1 MSKEL
6 DIKIRKII
14 DEAIKFLNENN
25 EYSNN
30 YEKDHNDSNSII
42 GDHLIHNNEFDKDI
56 NKSGKKDINGG
67 INEEINKKINK
78 DINKVINK
86 EIKEEI
92 ARVTSSVIPE
102 QTGSFEK
109 STSPLLKYAE
119 SSTLHG
125 SKETEP
131 LLKLIREVFDYL
143 PWKYNYEE
151 REDKKDLGSY
161 MGWAEL
167 IGPEA
172 PYKSDD
178 FCLGFTLISPY
189 TLYPEHRHPAIELYK
204 VLSGTAEWTL
214 EGATSKRVP
223 GEVILH
229 PSNKIHKMQTYDQ
242 TLLALYTWSGN
253 DVVTLSEYV

>member
-14 DEAIKFLNENN
+14 DEAIKLLNENN
-25 EYSNN
+25 KDSNN

-42 GDHLIHNNEFDKDI
+42 GDHLIHNNEFDKD
-56 NKSGKKDINGG
+56 
-67 INEEINKKINK
+67 
-78 DINKVINK
+78 INK

-131 LLKLIREVFDYL
+131 LLRLIREVFDYL

>member
-14 DEAIKFLNENN
+14 DEAIKLLNENN
-25 EYSNN
+25 KDSNN
-30 YEKDHNDSNSII
+30 YEKDHNDSNSNI
-42 GDHLIHNNEFDKDI
+42 GDHLIHNNEFDKD
-56 NKSGKKDINGG
+56 
-67 INEEINKKINK
+67 
-78 DINKVINK
+78 INK

-125 SKETEP
+125 SKGTEP
-131 LLKLIREVFDYL
+131 LLRLIREVFDYL

>member
-14 DEAIKFLNENN
+14 DEAIKLLNENN

-30 YEKDHNDSNSII
+30 YEKDHNDSNSNI
-42 GDHLIHNNEFDKDI
+42 GDHLIHNNEFDKD
-56 NKSGKKDINGG
+56 
-67 INEEINKKINK
+67 
-78 DINKVINK
+78 INK

-131 LLKLIREVFDYL
+131 LLRLIREVFDYL

>member
-14 DEAIKFLNENN
+14 DEAIKLLNENN
-25 EYSNN
+25 KDSNN
-30 YEKDHNDSNSII
+30 YEKDHNYSNSNI
-42 GDHLIHNNEFDKDI
+42 GDHLIHNNEFDKD
-56 NKSGKKDINGG
+56 
-67 INEEINKKINK
+67 
-78 DINKVINK
+78 INK

-125 SKETEP
+125 SKGTEP
-131 LLKLIREVFDYL
+131 LLRLIREVFDYL

>member
-14 DEAIKFLNENN
+14 DEAIKLLNENN
-25 EYSNN
+25 KDSNN
-30 YEKDHNDSNSII
+30 YEKDHNDSNSNI

-56 NKSGKKDINGG
+56 NK
-67 INEEINKKINK
+67 EM
-78 DINKVINK
+78 
-86 EIKEEI
+86 KEEI

-131 LLKLIREVFDYL
+131 LLRLIREVFDYL

-214 EGATSKRVP
+214 EGVTSKRVP

>member
-14 DEAIKFLNENN
+14 DEAIKLLNENN
-25 EYSNN
+25 KDSNN
-30 YEKDHNDSNSII
+30 YEKDHNDSNSNI
-42 GDHLIHNNEFDKDI
+42 GDRFIHNNEFDKD
-56 NKSGKKDINGG
+56 
-67 INEEINKKINK
+67 
-78 DINKVINK
+78 INK

-131 LLKLIREVFDYL
+131 LLGLIREVFDYL

>member
-1 MSKEL
+1 MFKEL

-14 DEAIKFLNENN
+14 DEAIKLLNENN
-25 EYSNN
+25 KDSNN
-30 YEKDHNDSNSII
+30 YEKDHNDSNSNI
-42 GDHLIHNNEFDKDI
+42 GDHLIHNNEFDKD
-56 NKSGKKDINGG
+56 
-67 INEEINKKINK
+67 
-78 DINKVINK
+78 INK

-125 SKETEP
+125 SKGTEP
-131 LLKLIREVFDYL
+131 LLRLIREVFDYL

>member
-14 DEAIKFLNENN
+14 DEAIKLLNENN
-25 EYSNN
+25 KDSNN
-30 YEKDHNDSNSII
+30 YEKDHNDSNSNI
-42 GDHLIHNNEFDKDI
+42 GDHLIHNNEFDKD
-56 NKSGKKDINGG
+56 
-67 INEEINKKINK
+67 
-78 DINKVINK
+78 INK

-109 STSPLLKYAE
+109 STSPLLRYAE

-131 LLKLIREVFDYL
+131 LLGLIMEVFDYL

-151 REDKKDLGSY
+151 REDKKNLGSY

-214 EGATSKRVP
+214 EGVTSKRVP

>member
-14 DEAIKFLNENN
+14 DEAIKLLNENN
-25 EYSNN
+25 KDSNN
-30 YEKDHNDSNSII
+30 YEKDHNDSNSNI
-42 GDHLIHNNEFDKDI
+42 GDHLIHNNEFDKD
-56 NKSGKKDINGG
+56 
-67 INEEINKKINK
+67 
-78 DINKVINK
+78 INK

-125 SKETEP
+125 SKETES
-131 LLKLIREVFDYL
+131 LLRLIREVFDYL

>member
-14 DEAIKFLNENN
+14 DEAIKLLNENN
-25 EYSNN
+25 KDSNN
-30 YEKDHNDSNSII
+30 YEKDHNDSNSNI
-42 GDHLIHNNEFDKDI
+42 GDHLIHNNEFD
-56 NKSGKKDINGG
+56 
-67 INEEINKKINK
+67 
-78 DINKVINK
+78 K

-102 QTGSFEK
+102 QTGLFEK
-109 STSPLLKYAE
+109 SMSPLLKYAE

-131 LLKLIREVFDYL
+131 LLRLIREVFDYL

>member
-14 DEAIKFLNENN
+14 DEAIKLLNKNN

-42 GDHLIHNNEFDKDI
+42 GDHLIHNNEFDKD
-56 NKSGKKDINGG
+56 
-67 INEEINKKINK
+67 
-78 DINKVINK
+78 INK

-131 LLKLIREVFDYL
+131 LLRLIREVFDYL

>member
-14 DEAIKFLNENN
+14 DEAIKLLNENN
-25 EYSNN
+25 KDSNN
-30 YEKDHNDSNSII
+30 YEKDHNDSNSNI
-42 GDHLIHNNEFDKDI
+42 GDHLIHNNEFDKD
-56 NKSGKKDINGG
+56 
-67 INEEINKKINK
+67 
-78 DINKVINK
+78 INK

-131 LLKLIREVFDYL
+131 LLGLIREVFDYL

-151 REDKKDLGSY
+151 REDKKNLGSY

-214 EGATSKRVP
+214 EGVTSKRVP

>member
-6 DIKIRKII
+6 NIKIRKII
-14 DEAIKFLNENN
+14 DEAIKLLNENN
-25 EYSNN
+25 KDSNN
-30 YEKDHNDSNSII
+30 YEKDHNDSNSNI
-42 GDHLIHNNEFDKDI
+42 GDHLIHNNEFD
-56 NKSGKKDINGG
+56 
-67 INEEINKKINK
+67 
-78 DINKVINK
+78 K

-102 QTGSFEK
+102 QTGLFEK
-109 STSPLLKYAE
+109 SMSPLLKYAE

-131 LLKLIREVFDYL
+131 LLRLIREVFDYL